1 MALLRSIK
9 DEFSYYHHHK
19 LNALVALD
27 AENHAA
33 LIAFKKHNKKGSP
46 KSKSMGKVKGY
57 QFIEDEEL
65 GTLKVDFSTLLTF
78 DVNDLEKA
86 K

>member
-1 MALLRSIK
+1 MTILRSIK
-9 DEFSYYHHHK
+9 DEFSYYHHLK
-19 LNALVALD
+19 LDTLVALD

-33 LIAFKKHNKKGSP
+33 LIAFRKQNKKGSP
-46 KSKSMGKVKGY
+46 KSKSKGKVKGY

-65 GTLKVDFSTLLTF
+65 GTLKIDFSTLLTF

>member
-1 MALLRSIK
+1 MSFLTI
-9 DEFSYYHHHK
+9 
-19 LNALVALD
+19 
-27 AENHAA
+27 
-33 LIAFKKHNKKGSP
+33 IIFK
-46 KSKSMGKVKGY
+46 GKMKGY